1 MVSRESFL
9 SRNRTRTRA
18 SIALGPWHVSE
29 LMCREWEFRRALTYQ
44 GTGSRIQAFLR
55 KARSGKPFTVAVI
68 GGSGEFLP
76 IV

>member
-9 SRNRTRTRA
+9 SRIQA
-18 SIALGPWHVSE
+18 SLGLGSRHLSE
-29 LMCREWEFRRALTYQ
+29 LTCREWEFRRALTYQ

-68 GGSGEFLP
+68 GGSGESLP
-76 IV
+76 IA